1 LPGSFQE
8 KKTMRFVR
16 WGISLWLGLFAASS
30 GLFAQTHDEP
40 RSSTEVHFPA
50 NQSSVQI
57 PFEFLANSVFI
68 PVKVTGKGPYLF
80 YVDTGAS
87 DAIIASEKASVF
99 GLHTKSMG
107 SSMGAGS
114 DAYDMGIVAE
124 RVEFS
129 FPGGLSVTTDRAVTI
144 SMQGTWLLIGR
155 TVYGNI
161 GREILKHFIVQFDY
175 EKHLLTLFDPA
186 KFHYSGKGQHFPS
199 PMRGDISG
207 PDGKA
212 ISTEFSV
219 DTGAG
224 GTTVTAALVRESHL
238 LEQVTQKIPSPSHG
252 IGNGVS
258 DDVVG
263 RIGEIH
269 LGTYSIKGPLVAL
282 SQDTMGSLSRDAFV
296 NMGGNVLS
304 RFTVTID
311 YIHHEVILEANSH
324 IDEPFPADASGIV
337 MEAGGDDFRTFT
349 VKGVVAESPG
359 DKAGIEEGDVITEVD
374 GTAASK
380 YALWELQNI
389 LKESGKEHSLTVRRD
404 GKAVKAQIH
413 LRALA

>member
-1 LPGSFQE
+1 
-8 KKTMRFVR
+8 MRFVS
-16 WGISLWLGLFAASS
+16 WGISVALALFAAVS
-30 GLFAQTHDEP
+30 GDLFAQTRGEP
-40 RSSTEVHFPA
+40 RSSAEVHFPA

-68 PVKVTGKGPYLF
+68 PVKVQGKGPYLF

-87 DAIIASEKASVF
+87 DAIIASEKASLF

-114 DAYDMGIVAE
+114 DYYDMGDVE
-124 RVEFS
+124 GKVEFS
-129 FPGGLSVTTDRAVTI
+129 FPGGLSVTTDHAVTI
-144 SMQGTWLLIGR
+144 SMKGTWPLIGQAI
-155 TVYGNI
+155 YGNI

-175 EKHLLTLFDPA
+175 EKHVLTLFDPA

-199 PMRGDISG
+199 PMRGEISG

-224 GTTVTAALVRESHL
+224 GTTITAALVRENHL
-238 LEQVTQKIPSPSHG
+238 LEKVTQKIPSPSHG

-263 RIGEIH
+263 RLGDIH
-269 LGTYSIKGPLVAL
+269 LGTYSLKNPLVAL
-282 SQDTMGSLSRDAFV
+282 SRDTVGSLSRDAFV
-296 NMGGNVLS
+296 NMGGNLLS

-311 YIHHEVILEANSH
+311 YIHHEVTLEANSH
-324 IDEPFPADASGIV
+324 IDEPFLADASGLV

-349 VKGVVAESPG
+349 VKGVVADSPG
-359 DKAGIEEGDVITEVD
+359 DKAGLKEGDIIAEID
-374 GTAASK
+374 GTAAGK

>member
-1 LPGSFQE
+1 
-8 KKTMRFVR
+8 MRFVR
-16 WGISLWLGLFAASS
+16 LVISIALGLFPAVSVD
-30 GLFAQTHDEP
+30 LVAQTRHEP
-40 RSSTEVHFPA
+40 RPSEVHFPV
-50 NQSSVQI
+50 NQPSVQI

-68 PVKVTGKGPYLF
+68 SVKVQGKGPYLF

-99 GLHTKSMG
+99 GLHAKSMG

-114 DAYDMGIVAE
+114 DSYDMGNVAE

-144 SMQGTWLLIGR
+144 SMKGTWPLIGQA
-155 TVYGNI
+155 VYGNI

-186 KFHYSGKGQHFPS
+186 KFHYSGEGQHFPS

-224 GTTVTAALVRESHL
+224 GTTVTAALVRENHL
-238 LEQVTQKIPSPSHG
+238 LEKVTQKIPSPSHG

-269 LGTYSIKGPLVAL
+269 LGTYALKNPLVAL
-282 SQDTMGSLSRDAFV
+282 SRDTVGSLSHDAFV
-296 NMGGNVLS
+296 NIGGDVLS

-311 YIHHEVILEANSH
+311 YIHHEVILEANSRF
-324 IDEPFPADASGIV
+324 DAPFPADASGLV
-337 MEAGGDDFRTFT
+337 MEADGDDFRTFT
-349 VKGVVAESPG
+349 VKGIVAESPG
-359 DKAGIEEGDVITEVD
+359 DKAGLKEGDVITEVD
-374 GTAASK
+374 GTAANK

-404 GKAVKAQIH
+404 GKTVKAHIL
-413 LRALA
+413 LRALG